1 MSNDKKPEQ
10 KSSSKLGVAIAA
22 LVLLAVVVFFL
33 SQKKTSDVAK
43 QEPPPAVKPPTE
55 TQTVKTAVTKPER
68 KIEIAE
74 STAEPETNAVTAY
87 LVEDFRDS
95 KKDWKAAGYK
105 MNNVKITDQG
115 VTLEDGAT
123 NGVLESPPMV
133 LKLPSSMVAP
143 LYKQEVPKG
152 ASVKIEASI
161 SGDNQTWSAWY
172 PIEDSGN
179 DISPVYPNGTPNPNY
194 GYVPASYI
202 NLGLSLAGFV
212 KYRATLSTSGGDKE
226 YRMADG
232 TFPSTLRLTGMRIYH
247 LDTSQGAGKVD
258 NQFPPGPP
266 QPGEQPQGAGQ

>member
-1 MSNDKKPEQ
+1 MTNDKKTEQ
-10 KSSSKLGVAIAA
+10 KSSSKLGVAVAA
-22 LVLLAVVVFFL
+22 IVLLVAVIFFL
-33 SQKKTSDVAK
+33 NQKKPQDVVKQDPAPAAK
-43 QEPPPAVKPPTE
+43 PAE
-55 TQTVKTAVTKPER
+55 TTQSPKTAVAKPER
-68 KIEIAE
+68 KIEIPE
-74 STAEPETNAVTAY
+74 STEEPETNAVTAY
-87 LVEDFRDS
+87 LVEDFRDA

-105 MNNVKITDQG
+105 LNNVKITDRG

-212 KYRATLSTSGGDKE
+212 KYRATLSTAGGVKE
-226 YRMADG
+226 YRSADG
-232 TFPSTLRLTGMRIYH
+232 TFPSELRLTGMRIYH

-258 NQFPPGPP
+258 GRFPPGPGEP
-266 QPGEQPQGAGQ
+266 QTGQ